1 MNTSIFKR
9 SNASIVTAHNF
20 YNLVKS
26 SLVDNYCP
34 TYFDSLNVNVS
45 FVVQQLTYTPKVPT
59 IYVKK
64 EGNVTHI
71 TTETSKESFDI
82 LHKMMTVSRFMDDSN
97 GLQKLHDLLKPNVAA
112 DLKEFFDNAS
122 QEEIFEGLI
131 NFDIL
136 PIVVIEVK

>member
-9 SNASIVTAHNF
+9 PNASIVTTHNF

-34 TYFDSLNVNVS
+34 TYFDSLNVDVS
-45 FVVQQLTYTPKVPT
+45 FIVQQLTYTPKVPT

-71 TTETSKESFDI
+71 TTETSKESFDT
-82 LHKMMTVSRFMDDSN
+82 LHKMMTVARFMDDEN
-97 GLQKLHDLLKPNVAA
+97 GLQKLYDLLKPNVAA
-112 DLKEFFDNAS
+112 DLKEFFETAS
-122 QEEIFEGLI
+122 KEEIFEGLI
-131 NFDIL
+131 NFDVL